1 MLKNFSTF
9 YTNNLYFIIYKL
21 YNSTMSKREFTKPIK
36 VGNVQIGGNNKI
48 IIQSMCDIK
57 TSNIDEIV
65 NQINECAALG
75 ADMMRL
81 SILDKEDA
89 YALKEIKKHIN
100 IPIVAD
106 IHFDYK
112 LGLLAI
118 ENGADKIRINP
129 GNIGGIKGLE
139 AIIESCKLHNT
150 PIRIGVNKGSLEK
163 DLANNCS
170 LSEEE
175 KLVESALRYVKIFES
190 YNFYNLVISVK
201 ASNPIVTL
209 NAYRLISTKTNYPLH
224 IGVTESGYDEIG
236 IIRSVSAL
244 APLILEGIGSTI
256 RISLTHNPQ
265 KEIKT
270 CVRLLHDL
278 GLYPQYPTIISCP
291 TCGRCQVSN
300 TATIADAVLEY
311 LIKHKKYIT
320 VAIMGCVVNGIG
332 EGKNADIG
340 LAGGKDC
347 FIVFKKGTIIKTV
360 PQSQAL
366 NALFEEIEKL

>member
-1 MLKNFSTF
+1 MKTRIN
-9 YTNNLYFIIYKL
+9 
-21 YNSTMSKREFTKPIK
+21 TKPIK
-36 VGNVQIGGNNKI
+36 VGNVTIGGNNNI
-48 IIQSMCDIK
+48 VIQSMCDIK
-57 TSNIDEIV
+57 TSKVDLVTKE
-65 NQINECAALG
+65 INECTALG
-75 ADMMRL
+75 AQIMRV
-81 SILDKEDA
+81 SVLDEEDA
-89 YALKEIKKHIN
+89 RAIKEIKKGIS

-129 GNIGGIKGLE
+129 GNIGGIEGLE
-139 AIIESCKLHNT
+139 AIIDSCKAHNV

-163 DLANNCS
+163 DLAENNI

-190 YNFYNLVISVK
+190 YDFRNIVISVK
-201 ASNPIVTL
+201 ASNPLVTL
-209 NAYRLISTKTNYPLH
+209 NAYRLIATKTDYPLH

-278 GLYPQYPTIISCP
+278 GLYPNYPTIISCP
-291 TCGRCQVSN
+291 TCGRCQVTN
-300 TATIADAVLEY
+300 TAKIADEVLEY
-311 LIKHKKYIT
+311 LIKNKKYIT
-320 VAIMGCVVNGIG
+320 VAIMGCIVNGVG

-340 LAGGKDC
+340 LAGGNNA
-347 FIVFKKGTIIKTV
+347 FIIFKKGKVIKTV
-360 PQSQAL
+360 PQEDAL
-366 NALFEEIEKL
+366 KCLYEEIEKL

>member
-1 MLKNFSTF
+1 MSHFRDYNFGMNTR
-9 YTNNLYFIIYKL
+9 IK
-21 YNSTMSKREFTKPIK
+21 TKSIK
-36 VGNVQIGGNNKI
+36 VGNITIGGNNSL

-57 TSNIDEIV
+57 TSKIDLVVKE
-65 NQINECAALG
+65 INECASLG
-75 ADMMRL
+75 AQMMRV
-81 SILDKEDA
+81 SVLDKEDA
-89 YALKEIKKHIN
+89 IAIKEIKKRIS
-100 IPIVAD
+100 IPLVAD

-129 GNIGGIKGLE
+129 GNIGGIDGLE
-139 AIIESCKLHNT
+139 AIINSCKEHNV

-163 DLANNCS
+163 DLTENKT

-190 YNFYNLVISVK
+190 YNFTNIVISVK
-201 ASNPIVTL
+201 ASNPLVTL
-209 NAYRLISTKTNYPLH
+209 NAYRLIANKTNYPLH

-278 GLYPQYPTIISCP
+278 GLYPNYPTIISCP
-291 TCGRCQVSN
+291 TCGRCQVAN
-300 TATIADAVLEY
+300 TTKIADDVLEY

-320 VAIMGCVVNGIG
+320 VAIMGCIVNGVG

-340 LAGGKDC
+340 LAGGNNA
-347 FIVFKKGTIIKTV
+347 FIIFKKGKVIKTI
-360 PQSQAL
+360 PQEEAL
-366 NALFEEIEKL
+366 TSLYEEIEKL

>member
-1 MLKNFSTF
+1 MLKNFTTF
-9 YTNNLYFIIYKL
+9 EPEFLYFLAFLL
-21 YNSTMSKREFTKPIK
+21 YNKRMNLREKTKPIK
-36 VGNVQIGGNNKI
+36 LGDIQIGSNNKI
-48 IIQSMCDIK
+48 AIQSMCDIK
-57 TSNIDEIV
+57 TSNVDLVVKE
-65 NQINECAALG
+65 INECHELG
-75 ADMMRL
+75 ADLMRV
-81 SILDKEDA
+81 SVLDQEDA
-89 YALKEIKKHIN
+89 YAIKEIKKRIS
-100 IPIVAD
+100 IPLVAD

-129 GNIGGIKGLE
+129 GNIGGIEGLE
-139 AIIESCKLHNT
+139 AIITSCKENHV

-163 DLANNCS
+163 DLAENEV

-190 YNFYNLVISVK
+190 YNFKDLVISVK
-201 ASNPIVTL
+201 ASNPLVTL

-224 IGVTESGYDEIG
+224 IGVTESGYDEVG

-278 GLYPQYPTIISCP
+278 GLYNEYPTIISCP
-291 TCGRCQVSN
+291 TCGRCQVTN
-300 TATIADAVLEY
+300 TAIMADKTLEY
-311 LIKHKKYIT
+311 LIKHKKYIS
-320 VAIMGCVVNGIG
+320 VAIMGCIVNGIG

-340 LAGGKDC
+340 LAGGKDS
-347 FIVFKKGTIIKTV
+347 FIIFKKGQILKTV
-360 PQSQAL
+360 TQENAL
-366 NALFEEIEKL
+366 QTLFEEIDKL

>member
-1 MLKNFSTF
+1 MKTRIN
-9 YTNNLYFIIYKL
+9 
-21 YNSTMSKREFTKPIK
+21 TKPIK
-36 VGNVQIGGNNKI
+36 VGNVTIGGNNNI
-48 IIQSMCDIK
+48 VIQSMCDIK
-57 TSNIDEIV
+57 TSKVDLVTKE
-65 NQINECAALG
+65 INECTALG
-75 ADMMRL
+75 AQIMRV
-81 SILDKEDA
+81 SVLDEEDA
-89 YALKEIKKHIN
+89 RAIKEIKKGIS

-129 GNIGGIKGLE
+129 GNIGGIEGLE
-139 AIIESCKLHNT
+139 AIIDSCKAHNV

-163 DLANNCS
+163 DLAENNI

-175 KLVESALRYVKIFES
+175 KLVESALRYVKIFEN
-190 YNFYNLVISVK
+190 YDFRNIVISVK
-201 ASNPIVTL
+201 ASNPLVTL
-209 NAYRLISTKTNYPLH
+209 NAYRLIATKTDYPLH

-278 GLYPQYPTIISCP
+278 GLYPNYPTIISCP
-291 TCGRCQVSN
+291 TCGRCQVTN
-300 TATIADAVLEY
+300 TAKIADEVLEY
-311 LIKHKKYIT
+311 LIKNKKYIT
-320 VAIMGCVVNGIG
+320 VAIMGCIVNGVG

-340 LAGGKDC
+340 LAGGNNA
-347 FIVFKKGTIIKTV
+347 FIIFKKGKVIKTV
-360 PQSQAL
+360 PQEDAL
-366 NALFEEIEKL
+366 KCLYEEIEKL